1 MWYGLK
7 KSYFSTQHARG
18 GKDDGDDVIAL
29 QNGTLNQYRIDSER
43 MLNMRTLSGS
53 PVTYPMLYAT
63 RPATHI
69 PSDDAARRGYLTPN
83 IAVLEV
89 KWRVGDACGEEP

>member
-1 MWYGLK
+1 
-7 KSYFSTQHARG
+7 
-18 GKDDGDDVIAL
+18 
-29 QNGTLNQYRIDSER
+29 
-43 MLNMRTLSGS
+43 MRTLSGS

-69 PSDDAARRGYLTPN
+69 PSDDAARRGYLTPK
-83 IAVLEV
+83 IAVLEM